1 MMDFVA
7 GFSENPLI
15 AILRGLEVKNAL
27 AVADVLVEAGF
38 KIIEVPLNSPEPLI
52 SIARIAERYSS
63 NALIGA
69 GTVTTPAQV
78 SAVAEAGRSVNTVMP
93 PRHRLYPPSTTP
105 YYDWRQRDW
114 DPAL

>member
-78 SAVAEAGRSVNTVMP
+78 SAVAEAGGRIIVSPNINQMWDAQP
-93 PRHRLYPPSTTP
+93 KPRGCFGAR
-105 YYDWRQRDW
+105 
-114 DPAL
+114 AL